1 MNKQLSKI
9 QTMKIVVFGGGSFG
23 TALANELA
31 HNMASEV
38 TILLRDEA
46 IEAKINQTHTNP
58 DYFLN
63 KELNPDV
70 SATTDYGIIKSAD
83 VVIIAIP
90 TKNISD
96 VAAKMKEHLS
106 PSTLVINGSKGILRK
121 GVTVVDFLKKELNH
135 QNVITLKGASFSAE
149 IMNRM
154 PTLFTVGFESKKQ
167 LDIIHKMIAHTNLFV
182 DYTTDI
188 RGVEMLSALK
198 NIYAILLGNIDAK
211 FNAANTRFLILTK
224 AISELKTILRATG
237 GKEETIFLSCGIGDT
252 SLTALN
258 DLSRNRTLGL
268 LIGKGFYNSSF
279 DDNSVVLEGIKT
291 LKFVD
296 SVLSNELKKRLP
308 LLNEMVSLFVKQ
320 NKPALDL
327 DFHQLF
333 EKHFTTVLTYGTFD
347 LLHFGHLEI
356 LRRAKALGDRLIVG
370 LSTEEFNR
378 KKGKKC
384 EFSFKKR
391 KLFLESLSYVDM
403 VIPEMEW
410 EQKTADV
417 INYDVDIFVM
427 GEDWKGKFDY
437 LKEYCC
443 IKYLPRTKGISTTKI
458 KSIIKD
464 EYV

>member
-1 MNKQLSKI
+1 
-9 QTMKIVVFGGGSFG
+9 MKIVVIGGGSFG

-31 HNMASEV
+31 HNTSHEV
-38 TILLRDEA
+38 TILLRDKT
-46 IEAKINQTHTNP
+46 IETEINQNHSNP
-58 DYFLN
+58 NYFLN
-63 KELNPDV
+63 KKLNAAV
-70 SATTDYGIIKSAD
+70 SAAADYRIIKTAD
-83 VVIIAIP
+83 IVIIAIP
-90 TKNISD
+90 TRNISD
-96 VAAKMKEHLS
+96 VTAKMKDYLA
-106 PSTLVINGSKGILRK
+106 PSTLVINGSKGILRE
-121 GVTVVDFLKKELNH
+121 GITVVDFLKKELNH
-135 QNVITLKGASFSAE
+135 QSVVSLKGASFSSE
-149 IMNRM
+149 IMNHM

-167 LDIIHKMIAHTNLFV
+167 LDIIHRMIADTNLFV

-224 AISELKTILRATG
+224 AISELKIILRATG

-268 LIGKGFYNSSF
+268 LIGKGFYNASF

-291 LKFVD
+291 LRFVD
-296 SVLSNELKKRLP
+296 SILSKDLKKRLP
-308 LLNEMVSLFVKQ
+308 LLNEMLSLFVKQ
-320 NKPALDL
+320 KEPALDL
-327 DFHQLF
+327 DFRQLF

-378 KKGKKC
+378 EKGKNC

-403 VIPEMEW
+403 VIPETKW
-410 EQKTADV
+410 EQKRADV
-417 INYDVDIFVM
+417 INHDIDIFVM
-427 GEDWKGKFDY
+427 GEDWKGKFNF
-437 LKEYCC
+437 LKEYCRV
-443 IKYLPRTKGISTTKI
+443 KYLPRTKGISTTKI

-464 EYV
+464 EYA